1 MLSAAP
7 EFVSKALIA
16 ITTSPRTARNRTRRK
31 MIAKTATTPSTTAGR
46 AEVPAVDAAAP
57 GRSTDV

>member
-16 ITTSPRTARNRTRRK
+16 ITTSERTASIRTRRK
-31 MIAKTATTPSTTAGR
+31 MIATMATTPRMTAGR
-46 AEVPAVDAAAP
+46 AEVPAVEAAAP
-57 GRSTDV
+57 GSSTDL